1 MTKKGLSIQEPVA
14 DKHEEAKAIVE
25 RLISTGKQ
33 IDIDLPET
41 LEDQK
46 KWALEKYDEHLKS
59 GLQLGYALLVIKKQ
73 IETGEFTGWL
83 EANNIKPRT
92 AQNYMKT
99 ANFIAE
105 LDSNTQRVALLAN
118 ETLDPDQEEEKEID
132 AILAKVI
139 ELPLRKQIE
148 LTKETPERI
157 RAYFEEGLFDE
168 VEKMKPEK
176 IRAIIRQ
183 QKTIESMLE
192 RNQRDGD
199 QIKQLHD
206 ENQQLKKTQK
216 ERIQFDEM
224 RKQLF
229 ADMEMAQG
237 IIDRARKTFEVA
249 KNYQQEVETEAVT
262 AVIHPLLHML
272 GVLHGG
278 SLLVSDDCYQ
288 RWGIDPS
295 IPSMP
300 PLPNTLTHEEKWKA
314 EETARRQ
321 VGVTAAYLPK
331 KAK

>member
-1 MTKKGLSIQEPVA
+1 MSQDLTTQGQLA

-41 LEDQK
+41 LEAQK
-46 KWALEKYDEHLKS
+46 DWALAKYDEHLKS
-59 GLQLGYALLVIKKQ
+59 GIQMGYALDVIKTQ
-73 IETGEFTGWL
+73 MEHGEFTGWL
-83 EANNIKPRT
+83 EASNIQARS
-92 AQNYMKT
+92 AQRYIKI
-99 ANFIAE
+99 AKFISGLNSKA
-105 LDSNTQRVALLAN
+105 TRVSLLEN
-118 ETLDPDQEEEKEID
+118 KTLDPDQEEEKEID
-132 AILAKVI
+132 AILARVI

-157 RAYFEEGLFDE
+157 RSYFEDGLFDE
-168 VEKMKPEK
+168 VDQMNPGQ
-176 IRAIIRQ
+176 IRTVIRQ
-183 QKTIESMLE
+183 QKALESMID

-199 QIKQLHD
+199 QIKLLHD
-206 ENQQLKKTQK
+206 ENQQLKNTQK

-237 IIDRARKTFEVA
+237 IIDRARKTFEVS
-249 KNYQQEVETEAVT
+249 KNFQQEVETEAVT
-262 AVIHPLLHML
+262 AVIHPLLHLM

-278 SLLVSDDCYQ
+278 SLLISDDCYQ
-288 RWGIDPS
+288 RWGIDPT

-314 EETARRQ
+314 EETAHRQ
-321 VGVTAAYLPK
+321 AGVTAAYLPK